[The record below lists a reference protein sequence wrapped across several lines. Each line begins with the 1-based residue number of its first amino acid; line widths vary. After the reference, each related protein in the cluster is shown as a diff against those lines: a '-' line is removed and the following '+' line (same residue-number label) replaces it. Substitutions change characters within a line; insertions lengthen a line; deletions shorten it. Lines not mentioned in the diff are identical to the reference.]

1 MMQIP
6 MIGWGPFF
14 HNRAP
19 LESRV
24 FKRLR
29 PRLKC
34 ALSDFKPTAMRASQ
48 FFIATLKEAPSD
60 AEIVS
65 HKLMLRAGLIRAWP
79 AASTPGCRWA
89 CACCARSRPSCARK

>member
-1 MMQIP
+1 

-19 LESRV
+19 LESR
-24 FKRLR
+24 FCNSR
-29 PRLKC
+29 PQVKC
-34 ALSDFKPTAMRASQ
+34 ALSDFQPTAMRASQ

-65 HKLMLRAGLIRAWP
+65 HQLMLRAG
-79 AASTPGCRWA
+79 
-89 CACCARSRPSCARK
+89 